1 MIILINL
8 ILSVHKKRVV
18 KQLKENV
25 GKIESA
31 DKPGSVLDNHSSR
44 RNVTIMLKQPT
55 RIQREAR

>member
-44 RNVTIMLKQPT
+44 HNVTIMLKQPT